1 MLEPLF
7 SQIWHMPIILAISI
21 LTFRFQHIPEHLP
34 LCKFTAFTVTKSL
47 TTLVEYKESQQLQV
61 LPPTSYNA
69 ISISS
74 FTHLETH
81 STALMCVC
89 VCGADAKIK

>member
-1 MLEPLF
+1 MLDAHDLSYLYF
-7 SQIWHMPIILAISI
+7 TLRFHHIS
-21 LTFRFQHIPEHLP
+21 EHLP

-47 TTLVEYKESQQLQV
+47 MTSVEYKESQQLQV
-61 LPPTSYNA
+61 LPPTSYSA